1 MNIHSPNTEKYISST
16 DAVSKFPEKCTAI
29 AARLNDYQELEVFIH
44 RKTDENRKTWTRTA
58 YSNVFLTYAKGK
70 ASLETEYR
78 NFRHDQTESS
88 CPDIFLLHISTIQKK
103 KKILLVYYLYFCIS
117 LHRIII
123 RYLRSN
129 RHISPLISN
138 TLSLAFNLNDSS

>member
-1 MNIHSPNTEKYISST
+1 MDRNCLQRCFSNLREG
-16 DAVSKFPEKCTAI
+16 
-29 AARLNDYQELEVFIH
+29 
-44 RKTDENRKTWTRTA
+44 KT
-58 YSNVFLTYAKGK
+58 
-70 ASLETEYR
+70 SLETEYR

-129 RHISPLISN
+129 GKIRGKKV
-138 TLSLAFNLNDSS
+138 

>member
-1 MNIHSPNTEKYISST
+1 M
-16 DAVSKFPEKCTAI
+16 
-29 AARLNDYQELEVFIH
+29 
-44 RKTDENRKTWTRTA
+44 
-58 YSNVFLTYAKGK
+58 
-70 ASLETEYR
+70 ETEYR

-129 RHISPLISN
+129 GKIRGKKV
-138 TLSLAFNLNDSS
+138 

>member
-1 MNIHSPNTEKYISST
+1 MKTE
-16 DAVSKFPEKCTAI
+16 
-29 AARLNDYQELEVFIH
+29 
-44 RKTDENRKTWTRTA
+44 KTWTRTA

-70 ASLETEYR
+70 ASLKTEYR
-78 NFRHDQTESS
+78 NIGHDKTKPS
-88 CPDIFLLHISTIQKK
+88 CPDIFLLHISTNQKK

-129 RHISPLISN
+129 G
-138 TLSLAFNLNDSS
+138 NLRGKKV